1 MYFQDGGD
9 TIAMI
14 GEKQGSNR
22 TANYHIFDMSRG
34 APGARLSKK
43 SGNYMGK
50 LRGGKS
56 KTDYS
61 LLSSSTMKEQVG
73 AFVFD
78 KISITKQ
85 LKEGQVP
92 RKLHVLLPPLSS
104 TSTAV
109 PVNVNSDSDMIT
121 RHRTGLRTPG
131 SVLTTKEPTFERG
144 QYRLNFHGRVT
155 TPSVKNFQVVHPDR
169 PGEVLAQFGRVDDN
183 KFHLDFRRPLNA
195 FQAFGMALA
204 QFNL

>member
-1 MYFQDGGD
+1 M
-9 TIAMI
+9 
-14 GEKQGSNR
+14 
-22 TANYHIFDMSRG
+22 
-34 APGARLSKK
+34 
-43 SGNYMGK
+43 
-50 LRGGKS
+50 
-56 KTDYS
+56 
-61 LLSSSTMKEQVG
+61 
-73 AFVFD
+73 
-78 KISITKQ
+78 
-85 LKEGQVP
+85 
-92 RKLHVLLPPLSS
+92 
-104 TSTAV
+104 
-109 PVNVNSDSDMIT
+109 NVNSDSDMIT